1 MNMVLRVPLSPSAEQ
16 HARLV
21 ALQQAFAQ
29 VCNAI
34 TPTVAQTRVWN
45 RVALHHMLYKTLR
58 EQFPALGSQLVCN
71 AIYAVSR
78 MSRSV
83 YQHPA
88 SPFNLTRVAAGPLPL
103 LRFVDN
109 CPVYFDRHTL
119 SFRDSQLSMFTLD
132 GRMRFELKLQP
143 VQEAAF
149 REGKLYEVMLTR
161 EKGERFVLR
170 FTLGEPQAAEAESP
184 PLPVQGSSAVAAAD
198 DGEIPEYVL
207 VEETE

>member
-1 MNMVLRVPLSPSAEQ
+1 MNMVLRLPLHTSAEQ
-16 HARLV
+16 LARLV
-21 ALQQAFAQ
+21 ALQKAFAQ

-34 TPTVAQTRVWN
+34 TPTVSQTRVWN
-45 RVALHHMLYKTLR
+45 RVALHHMLYKSLR

-78 MSRSV
+78 VSRSV

-88 SPFNLTRVAAGPLPL
+88 SPFSLTRVGAGPLPL

-119 SFRDSQLSMFTLD
+119 SFRDGQLSMFTLD
-132 GRMRFELKLQP
+132 GRMRFDLKLQP
-143 VQEAAF
+143 AQEAAF

-161 EKGERFVLR
+161 EKPGLFVLR
-170 FTLGEPQAAEAESP
+170 FTLGEPQAADPEQP
-184 PLPVQGSSAVAAAD
+184 PVAAPDPLAVAAN